1 MAMRWFEVN
10 VSQDSSA
17 SVIRVDAAGLS
28 DSSTFLLTLHD
39 VISQKTSGCDYC
51 DIHLEAKCCRLR
63 YLSYTL
69 LVFETL

>member
-1 MAMRWFEVN
+1 MAVTWFEVN

-39 VISQKTSGCDYC
+39 VISQK
-51 DIHLEAKCCRLR
+51 IRR
-63 YLSYTL
+63 YQAVTAVIYI
-69 LVFETL
+69 